1 MTAKEITLQQME
13 ANFNDANWFVTVK
26 EALNGL
32 TEEQSLEN
40 DSSNHN
46 IREIVNHLIFWNER
60 YLKRFKGD
68 ELKKLEGENSES
80 FTNEWAETSSMKW
93 NSLTEK
99 LYNVL
104 EEWKSL
110 VTTASEEKLTSLSSK
125 DREDSWYLLLSNINI
140 HNSYHIGQIITLR
153 KQHGNWVSLE

>member
-68 ELKKLEGENSES
+68 ELKIYKL
-80 FTNEWAETSSMKW
+80 FKTN
-93 NSLTEK
+93 
-99 LYNVL
+99 
-104 EEWKSL
+104 
-110 VTTASEEKLTSLSSK
+110 
-125 DREDSWYLLLSNINI
+125 
-140 HNSYHIGQIITLR
+140 
-153 KQHGNWVSLE
+153 